1 MSSPLGWGR
10 VAAPIC
16 FSPETLLALNADF
29 KPVPYM
35 LIMQS
40 VILAMPANPV
50 GWLRQHLL
58 ARPRAEYSPASARIA
73 A

>member
-16 FSPETLLALNADF
+16 FSPETLLALNGGI

-40 VILAMPANPV
+40 VILAMAATFACKAARGVLAGV
-50 GWLRQHLL
+50 G
-58 ARPRAEYSPASARIA
+58 
-73 A
+73 